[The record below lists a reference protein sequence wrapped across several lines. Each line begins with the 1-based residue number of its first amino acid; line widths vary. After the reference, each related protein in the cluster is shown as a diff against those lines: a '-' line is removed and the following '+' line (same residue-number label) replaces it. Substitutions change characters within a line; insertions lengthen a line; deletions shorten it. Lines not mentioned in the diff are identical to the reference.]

1 MSNLTIFN
9 KKSIKI
15 VTFFIK
21 FAVKPVLQEGEDTKL
36 WHGIERIMLLKL
48 WLDE

>member
-15 VTFFIK
+15 VTFYQVRSK
-21 FAVKPVLQEGEDTKL
+21 TCPSRGGGYQVMARYREDYAAK
-36 WHGIERIMLLKL
+36 IVVR
-48 WLDE
+48 

>member
-15 VTFFIK
+15 VTFFYQVRSK
-21 FAVKPVLQEGEDTKL
+21 TRPSRGGGYQVMARYREDYAAK
-36 WHGIERIMLLKL
+36 IVVR
-48 WLDE
+48 